1 MNEGLKCSDEIPKLC
16 QHVIER
22 ERQKDRQTNRL
33 SEREKKHRR
42 LEKLVA
48 LVYVLL

>member
-22 ERQKDRQTNRL
+22 ERQTDRQTDRQ
-33 SEREKKHRR
+33 SEREKKTQ
-42 LEKLVA
+42 KLVA